1 MTRQGN
7 KHGPT
12 MHDVAAAAGVSQATV
27 SLVLNDAGGARFSE
41 HTRQR
46 VHEAAQQM
54 GYRTNAHAKVLRDG
68 VAGMIGFVG
77 DHVATAPF
85 AGKIIEGA
93 QARAW
98 EAGMLLL
105 TINTGGDHDLE
116 AASLE
121 AMLSHKV
128 AGVVYASMYHRM
140 VDVPRALGEVP
151 AVVLN
156 AQDRSGRFPSIAPSE
171 VLGGYTATK
180 RLLDA
185 GHRRVAF
192 INIGDVEEGLPAVVG
207 RLEGYRKALAEAGIQ
222 PDDELHRPGDGHE
235 DGGYRNT
242 LALMED
248 GNPPTAIFCGNDRTA
263 WGAYQA
269 LASLGLSVPKD
280 VSVVGFDNQDSLA
293 PYLRP
298 GLTTL
303 ELPFID
309 MGRRA
314 VELIL
319 SGMPSPGHTE
329 LFECPL
335 VERHSVAQPSH
346 LPTNEQE
353 PYDRQPFPRTRAP
366 RRRRGW

>member
-1 MTRQGN
+1 MTRHGFRT
-7 KHGPT
+7 GPT
-12 MHDVAAAAGVSQATV
+12 MNDVAAAAGVSQATV

-41 HTRQR
+41 ETRHR
-46 VHEAAQQM
+46 VHEAAQQL

-77 DHVATAPF
+77 DYVATAPF

-105 TINTGGDHDLE
+105 TMNTGGDHELE

-128 AGVVYASMYHRM
+128 AGVVYASMYHRV
-140 VDVPRALGEVP
+140 VDVPDVLGEVP

-156 AQDRSGRFPSIAPSE
+156 AQDRSGKFPSIAPSE
-171 VLGGYTATK
+171 VLGGFTATK
-180 RLLDA
+180 QLIDA
-185 GHRRVAF
+185 GHRRIGF
-192 INIGDVEEGLPAVVG
+192 INIGRVEDALPAVVG
-207 RLEGYRKALAEAGIQ
+207 RLEGYRRALDQAGIAF
-222 PDDELHRPGDGHE
+222 DDELHCAGDGHE

-242 LALMED
+242 LELMASR
-248 GNPPTAIFCGNDRTA
+248 NPPTALFCGNDRTA

-269 LASLGLSVPKD
+269 LASLGLSVPGD
-280 VSVVGFDNQDSLA
+280 VSVVGFDNQESLA

-319 SGMPSPGHTE
+319 ADTQPPGHTE

-335 VERHSVAQPSH
+335 VQRQSVAQPSH
-346 LPTNEQE
+346 LPNQ
-353 PYDRQPFPRTRAP
+353 RTGTA
-366 RRRRGW
+366 

>member
-1 MTRQGN
+1 MTRPGTR
-7 KHGPT
+7 HGPT

-27 SLVLNDAGGARFSE
+27 SLVLNDAGGGRFSE
-41 HTRQR
+41 DTRQR
-46 VHEAAQQM
+46 VHEAARHL

-105 TINTGGDHDLE
+105 TVNTGGDQRLE
-116 AASLE
+116 EASLE

-128 AGVVYASMYHRM
+128 AGVVYASMYHQV
-140 VDVPRALGEVP
+140 VDVPDVLGEVP

-156 AQDRSGRFPSIAPSE
+156 ARDRSGTFPSIAPSE
-171 VLGGYTATK
+171 ELGGYTATR
-180 RLLDA
+180 RLIDA
-185 GHRRVAF
+185 GHRRIGF

-207 RLEGYRKALAEAGIQ
+207 RLEGYRRALAEAGVDY
-222 PDDELHRPGDGHE
+222 DDDLHRPGDGHE

-242 LALMED
+242 LALMT
-248 GNPPTAIFCGNDRTA
+248 GPKPPTALFCGNDRTA

-269 LASLGLSVPKD
+269 LASLGLSVPDD
-280 VSVVGFDNQDSLA
+280 VSVVGFDNQESLA

-303 ELPFID
+303 KLPFVD

-319 SGMPSPGHTE
+319 AGNAAPGHTE

-335 VERHSVAQPSH
+335 IERHSVAHLQH
-346 LPTNEQE
+346 LPTQ
-353 PYDRQPFPRTRAP
+353 RTGTA
-366 RRRRGW
+366 